1 MKSSK
6 EDLRKRGMIDQ
17 SDIDKIMS
25 LSYSKLMELVN
36 AKSPTERSAAIHL
49 LSYKVSCDDEDF
61 IEALLMR
68 LSIEKSLYTK
78 IEICNALE
86 NGKVKAARQ
95 MAEYLGC
102 IGNNQHKCLPD
113 KVSKKISYPL
123 PRDII
128 ARSLAKMDRAILPV
142 LLEVLRS
149 ENEIKISEVIDAIG
163 FLVFYHQELATI
175 EVLNCLIDV
184 MNTYSNNDVVV
195 WKCVLCLSA
204 FPMQKSIDILNCIS
218 EKDDNNLI
226 KYEALR
232 SLNLIRIRKYI

>member
-1 MKSSK
+1 MKSNK

-17 SDIDKIMS
+17 SDIDKIIS
-25 LSYSKLMELVN
+25 LSYSELMELIN
-36 AKSPTERSAAIHL
+36 SKSPTERSTAIHI
-49 LSYKVSCDDEDF
+49 LSDKVSCDNEAF
-61 IEALLMR
+61 IETLLIR

-86 NGKVKAARQ
+86 KGKEKTARR
-95 MAEYLGC
+95 MVEYVGC

-128 ARSLAKMDRAILPV
+128 ARSLAKMDSSILPV

-149 ENEIKISEVIDAIG
+149 ENQTKISEVIDAIG

-175 EVLNCLIDV
+175 ETLNCLIDV
-184 MNTYSNNDVVV
+184 MNIYSNNDVVV

-204 FPMQKSIDILNCIS
+204 FPLQKSIDILKCIS
-218 EKDDNNLI
+218 ENGDNSLI
-226 KYEALR
+226 IDEALR
-232 SLNLIRIRKYI
+232 SLNLIRSRK

>member
-6 EDLRKRGMIDQ
+6 EDLRKRGMIEQ

-25 LSYSKLMELVN
+25 LSYSKLMDLVN
-36 AKSPTERSAAIHL
+36 AKLPAERSAAIHL
-49 LSYKVSCDDEDF
+49 LSDKVGCDKEDF
-61 IEALLMR
+61 IEILLIR

-86 NGKVKAARQ
+86 KGKVKTARR
-95 MAEYLGC
+95 MVEYLGC

-128 ARSLAKMDRAILPV
+128 ARSLAKMDRSILPV
-142 LLEVLRS
+142 LIEVLRS
-149 ENEIKISEVIDAIG
+149 ENETKISEVIDAIG

-175 EVLNCLIDV
+175 ETLNYLIDV
-184 MNTYSNNDVVV
+184 MNIYSNNDVVV

-204 FPMQKSIDILNCIS
+204 FPVQKSIDILNFITD
-218 EKDDNNLI
+218 KGDNNI
-226 KYEALR
+226 IIDEALR
-232 SLNLIRIRKYI
+232 SLNLIRSTK